1 MIKVPIKVPE
11 EAVGE
16 GQKSLRLNRETTST
30 RKEKIMKLREAREGE
45 EEVIL
50 EDLTKLLPI
59 EELNAELN
67 AELPE
72 A

>member
-1 MIKVPIKVPE
+1 MIKVPIRVPE
-11 EAVGE
+11 GAVGE

-30 RKEKIMKLREAREGE
+30 RKEKTMKLREAREGE

-59 EELNAELN
+59 EEQNV
-67 AELPE
+67 ELPE

>member
-11 EAVGE
+11 GAVGE

-30 RKEKIMKLREAREGE
+30 RKEKTMKLREAREGE

-59 EELNAELN
+59 EEQNV
-67 AELPE
+67 ELPE
-72 A
+72 V